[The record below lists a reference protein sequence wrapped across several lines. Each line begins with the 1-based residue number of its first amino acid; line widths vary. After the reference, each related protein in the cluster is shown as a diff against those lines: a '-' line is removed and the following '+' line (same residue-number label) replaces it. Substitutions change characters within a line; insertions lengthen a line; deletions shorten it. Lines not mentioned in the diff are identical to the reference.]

1 MTILAN
7 APSTPTSAD
16 REDSR
21 LIATAYHSR
30 RSPQADVAPFV
41 WAHQIR
47 SAVDTVTSATPRAM
61 VVGNAGS
68 GKSST
73 LRHLHSLLLEH
84 NRDVVA
90 VEPGAT
96 DISCASATQVL
107 LIDDLERLS
116 DAQLL
121 HLRDRAEDPNAAL
134 IAAVRPSTWTQPVAA
149 IVRALEKDRP
159 AVVLGHLSRSD
170 VLSYLESRDLFLQ
183 PGCLARI
190 LELTGGVSWLVSEAL
205 AAHDDR
211 DCEGDSDHTQLRST
225 LEQRV
230 AHRLDTLD
238 PALRHDIEQV
248 CIAPPGVSLPVA
260 DSESDNAVADGYAEG
275 LLLRN
280 GQPVPLVRSTVHAT
294 IPVQRLIDLSGDLAA
309 GLAHAAA
316 AGDDSYQKWVG
327 LLHDRPLGEALV
339 SHADRLLQRDP
350 RRARELYEGA
360 VQSGVDGAVLAGRQA
375 QAAWAAGELD
385 AASALVEAAPAQS
398 DADDD
403 GLIVDTSAAI
413 WSARGMMDQACAAYR
428 AAPPS
433 NEISATRAMIAAAG
447 SGSAKAFANAGT
459 AAAAT
464 GPSIL
469 GVSMSLLQRGLA
481 TSMTADHAESALS
494 DLVRA
499 SEMYTTAGTSAG
511 IPELPAVIAAIVALN
526 LGGLPTAATVI
537 DNAITG
543 GQGGPWA
550 KSRLLLW
557 RAWIAVQRA
566 RPADAR
572 VALAQVVDDSA
583 PLSPRDALLAQAVQ
597 VALAR
602 RYDDAAGLE
611 TAWRQARAALLRVD
625 VDLYLL
631 HPLAELISSASRTGD
646 TERIQPQL
654 QRALEITEALGSPA
668 LWSTHLRWAGIQNG
682 ILHGTPESIRP
693 HAKAL
698 VDASPGSRVAAT
710 MAKAGRVWTSVLG
723 GTVDADAVEKAAQGL
738 ASIGLVWDA
747 ARLAGHGAARTD
759 DRKVSARLLACAREL
774 HPIDGSR
781 RAAAAAAA
789 AAHSDE
795 RTGMHTPPEA
805 VLSERELEVARL
817 VVEGKTYAEI
827 GETIFISPRTA
838 EHHIAHI
845 RRRLGATSRSDVI
858 AKLRQLV
865 GSQPAPTGPVRT
877 YPIDADATP

>member
-7 APSTPTSAD
+7 VPSTPASVD
-16 REDSR
+16 PEESR
-21 LIATAYHSR
+21 PIATAYHSR
-30 RSPQADVAPFV
+30 RSPQPDIAPFV

-47 SAVDTVTSATPRAM
+47 SAVDAVTSATPRTV

-73 LRHLHSLLLEH
+73 LRHLHSLLVDH
-84 NRDVVA
+84 DRDVSLV
-90 VEPGAT
+90 VPNVT
-96 DISCASATQVL
+96 DISRAPQEQVL
-107 LIDDLERLS
+107 LVDDLDRLG
-116 DAQLL
+116 DTQLAQ
-121 HLRDRAEDPNAAL
+121 LRDRVEDPDAAL
-134 IAAVRPSTWTQPVAA
+134 IATVRPSTWAEPIAA
-149 IVRALEKDRP
+149 IVRALEQNRP

-170 VLSYLESRDLFLQ
+170 ILNYLESRDLFLQ
-183 PGCLARI
+183 PGCLASI
-190 LELTGGVSWLVSEAL
+190 LEITGGVSWLVSEAL
-205 AAHDDR
+205 EAHDDR
-211 DCEGDSDHTQLRST
+211 DCEGDSDHGELRGT

-238 PALRHDIEQV
+238 AALRHDIEHV
-248 CIAPPGVSLPVA
+248 CIAPPGVSPPRA
-260 DSESDNAVADGYAEG
+260 DSRSRDVVADGYAEG

-280 GQPVPLVRSTVHAT
+280 GQPVPLVRATVHAT
-294 IPVQRLIDLSGDLAA
+294 IPVQRLVALSGELAA

-316 AGDDSYQKWVG
+316 AGDTSYQKWVG

-339 SHADRLLQRDP
+339 GHADRVLQSDP
-350 RRARELYEGA
+350 ARAQELYRGA
-360 VQSGVDGAVLAGRQA
+360 VQSGVDATVLAGRRA
-375 QAAWAAGELD
+375 QAAWAAGDLD
-385 AASALVEAAPAQS
+385 AASALVEEALASAG
-398 DADDD
+398 ADDHD
-403 GLIVDTSAAI
+403 LIVDTSAAI

-428 AAPPS
+428 AISPKNA
-433 NEISATRAMIAAAG
+433 ISATRAMIAAGG
-447 SGSAKAFANAGT
+447 SGSTEAFASAGT
-459 AAAAT
+459 TDPT
-464 GPSIL
+464 GPCVL
-469 GVSMSLLQRGLA
+469 GVSMSLLRRGLA
-481 TSMTADHAESALS
+481 TSVTTDHAEAALA

-499 SEMYTTAGTSAG
+499 SEMYTTSHSSAG
-511 IPELPAVIAAIVALN
+511 IPELPAVLAAIVALN
-526 LGGLPTAATVI
+526 LGGLQTASTVI
-537 DNAITG
+537 DTAIAG
-543 GQGGPWA
+543 CQGGSWA

-566 RPADAR
+566 RPSEAHT
-572 VALAQVVDDSA
+572 ALAQATEDSMV
-583 PLSPRDALLAQAVQ
+583 LSPRDALLAQAVH
-597 VALAR
+597 VAIAR

-611 TAWRQARAALLRVD
+611 SAWRQARATLLRVD

-631 HPLAELISSASRTGD
+631 HPLAELVSSASRVGD
-646 TERIQPQL
+646 TERIQPQF
-654 QRALEITEALGSPA
+654 QRALEITESLGSPA
-668 LWSTHLRWAGIQNG
+668 LWSAHLRWAGIQNG
-682 ILHGTPESIRP
+682 ILRGTPESIRP

-747 ARLAGHGAARTD
+747 ARLAGHGAARAE

-781 RAAAAAAA
+781 RAAAAAATA
-789 AAHSDE
+789 TDSDDHG
-795 RTGMHTPPEA
+795 GMQTPPEA

-858 AKLRQLV
+858 AKLRHLV
-865 GSQPAPTGPVRT
+865 GAQPVHTSPVRA
-877 YPIDADATP
+877 YPKNTDSTP